1 VSELSADAPRP
12 DGWSAENLRKDG
24 LAPATMIDVGAGG
37 GTPPLSR
44 AFPDAYHVL
53 IEPLREFEPKLRKRL
68 ERHDGELLTT
78 AVGETRG
85 DAVLNVNPELP
96 VMSSLLRTAG
106 DLPGA
111 AAVLEQRRVSMTTLD
126 ALLEERAWAPPF
138 GLKIDTEG
146 AEDLVIKGAGKLLRE
161 TQFVIAEVWA
171 ARAFEGGYTFAE
183 FMSLME
189 SRGFDLRDILHV
201 RRSRMT
207 NELMYIDALFRPSA
221 AAGAPSSART

>member
-1 VSELSADAPRP
+1 MAADGTGP
-12 DGWSAENLRKDG
+12 DGWSTDNLRKQG
-24 LAPATMIDVGAGG
+24 LAPVTVIDVGAAG
-37 GTPPLSR
+37 GTPPLYR
-44 AFPDAYHVL
+44 AFPDAYYVL
-53 IEPLREFEPKLRKRL
+53 IEPLHEFEPKLQETL
-68 ERHDGELLTT
+68 ERWHGELVRS
-78 AVGETRG
+78 AVGEAQG
-85 DAVLNVNPELP
+85 HAVLNVNSEMPA
-96 VMSSLLRTAG
+96 MSSLRSTASAH
-106 DLPGA
+106 PA
-111 AAVLEQRRVSMTTLD
+111 AAVESEQRRVEVTTLD
-126 ALLEERAWAPPF
+126 CLLEERMWTPPF

-146 AEDLVIKGAGKLLRE
+146 AEDLVIRGADRLLRD

-221 AAGAPSSART
+221 TAGAPDF